1 MSKIHY
7 FQRYSS
13 VENTVTNNTLQLFAR
28 IYNYSTSR
36 ASLLLNELIGEPIE
50 IGIEIEQQRRGK
62 ESVPDGKIIQR
73 SFKIVIESKVDAS
86 PDVGQ
91 LQEHLNDFSSE
102 DQKVLL
108 LLTKKPIEKP
118 IEDEDRVSTQLRK
131 KCPDVIFRNVTY
143 ENICKA
149 IKPLFKEYEYEM
161 RDLVEDYV
169 EYCNDMNLFD
179 HSQYLMRIVPCG
191 ESFEINKRH
200 GIYFHPSDRGYTRH
214 QFVGLYTK
222 KIVRIIWKIDSV
234 FDVAYD
240 ENKNKMEKTLIEGRK
255 TDEYDERLVSII
267 RDAQKECGWDVSSNH
282 RFFCGKPMETYYEK
296 STPYGIFGPRLVN
309 IQEVIGDFQGASDVA
324 QKLKNKQWE

>member
-28 IYNYSTSR
+28 IYNYSTSQ
-36 ASLLLNELIGEPIE
+36 ASLLLSELIGEPID
-50 IGIEIEQQRRGK
+50 IGIEIEQQVRGE

-73 SFKIVIESKVDAS
+73 SFKIVIESKVDAP

-91 LQEHLNDFSSE
+91 LLKHLNDFSRE

-108 LLTKKPIEKP
+108 LLTKKPIENA
-118 IEDEDRVSTQLRK
+118 DRIRTQLREQ
-131 KCPDVIFRNVTY
+131 CPDIIFQNVTY

-169 EYCNDMNLFD
+169 KYCNDMNLFD
-179 HSQYLMRIVPCG
+179 QSQYLMRVVPCG
-191 ESFEINKRH
+191 KSFRISKKH

-214 QFVGLYTK
+214 RFVGLYK
-222 KIVRIIWKIDSV
+222 NKIVQIIWKIDSI
-234 FDVAYD
+234 FDVEYD
-240 ENKNKMEKTLIEGRK
+240 ENKLKKTLVEGRK
-255 TDEYDERLVSII
+255 TDEYDDRLVAII
-267 RDAQKECGWDVSSNH
+267 RDAQKECGWDISSNT
-282 RFFCGKPMETYYEK
+282 RFFCGEPMKTNYRK
-296 STPYGIFGPRLVN
+296 SSPYGIFGPRLVN
-309 IQEVIGDFQGASDVA
+309 FKEVIGDFQDASDVA
-324 QKLKNKQWE
+324 EKLKDKQWE

>member
-62 ESVPDGKIIQR
+62 KSVPDGKIIQR
-73 SFKIVIESKVDAS
+73 SFKIVIESKVDS
-86 PDVGQ
+86 SSDVPQ
-91 LQEHLNDFSSE
+91 LLKHLNDFSRE
-102 DQKVLL
+102 NQKVLL
-108 LLTKKPIEKP
+108 LLTKKPIED
-118 IEDEDRVSTQLRK
+118 EDEIRARFPKQHSG
-131 KCPDVIFRNVTY
+131 VIFRNVTY
-143 ENICKA
+143 EKICEA

-214 QFVGLYTK
+214 RFVGLYTN
-222 KIVRIIWKIDSV
+222 KIVRIIWEIDSV
-234 FDVAYD
+234 FDVAYNG
-240 ENKNKMEKTLIEGRK
+240 NKLEKTHIEGEGRK
-255 TDEYDERLVSII
+255 TDEYDDRLVAII

-282 RFFCGKPMETYYEK
+282 RFFCGKPMETNYRK

-309 IQEVIGDFQGASDVA
+309 LQEVIGNFQDASDVA
-324 QKLKNKQWE
+324 EKLKDGQWE

>member
-13 VENTVTNNTLQLFAR
+13 IENTVTNNTLQLFAR
-28 IYNYSTSR
+28 IYNYSTSQ
-36 ASLLLNELIGEPIE
+36 ASLLLEALIEKPIE
-50 IGIEIEQQRRGK
+50 IGIEIEQQVRGE

-73 SFKIVIESKVDAS
+73 SFKIVIESKVDA
-86 PDVGQ
+86 PHDDGQ
-91 LQEHLNDFSSE
+91 LLKHLNDFSGE

-108 LLTKKPIEKP
+108 LLTKKPIE
-118 IEDEDRVSTQLRK
+118 DADRISNQLREQ
-131 KCPDVIFRNVTY
+131 CPDVIFRNVTY
-143 ENICKA
+143 EKICEA

-179 HSQYLMRIVPCG
+179 QSRYLMRIVPCG

-214 QFVGLYTK
+214 RFVGLYTK
-222 KIVRIIWKIDSV
+222 KIVQIIWKIDSV

-240 ENKNKMEKTLIEGRK
+240 ENKNKTEKTLIEGRE
-255 TDEYDERLVSII
+255 TDEYDDRLVAII

-282 RFFCGKPMETYYEK
+282 RFFCGKPMETNYIK

-309 IQEVIGDFQGASDVA
+309 LQEVIGDFQGASDVA
-324 QKLKNKQWE
+324 QKLKDKEW